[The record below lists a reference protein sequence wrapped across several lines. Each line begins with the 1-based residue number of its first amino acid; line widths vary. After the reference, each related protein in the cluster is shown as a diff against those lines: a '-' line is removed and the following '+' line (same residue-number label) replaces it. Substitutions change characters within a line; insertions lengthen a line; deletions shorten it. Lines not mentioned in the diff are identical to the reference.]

1 MAELASSLCG
11 LCMLVFVTRIQREST
26 IILCHLQV
34 YIYIQYIQTD
44 SDRTWSISHL
54 IGPHHTLDCC
64 SSFYRLLGDLFG
76 TSLVIRNLA
85 LRA

>member
-34 YIYIQYIQTD
+34 YIYIY
-44 SDRTWSISHL
+44 SIFRQIL
-54 IGPHHTLDCC
+54 IEPGAFP
-64 SSFYRLLGDLFG
+64 
-76 TSLVIRNLA
+76 I
-85 LRA
+85 